1 MNKVEKQDIKNRIL
15 EELKKTEEAIL
26 DYKESTK
33 PISPENAIGRVSRMD
48 AINNKS
54 VVEAALRKAEEKL
67 NKLMSKENIYSELKL
82 ISKVKTGNMHLINNL
97 GVVQKY
103 TSVNDIMKSFFN
115 SRMEKVSKEAEKVQK
130 GYSEVHE
137 LKRLRNSG
145 VLTKKEYET

>member
-1 MNKVEKQDIKNRIL
+1 MNKDQKQEIKKRIF

-67 NKLMSKENIYSELKL
+67 NKLMLVLN
-82 ISKVKTGNMHLINNL
+82 KVDDTDFGICIRCGEPIPIGRVLLMP
-97 GVVQKY
+97 Q
-103 TSVNDIMKSFFN
+103 
-115 SRMEKVSKEAEKVQK
+115 SRNCVRCAQ
-130 GYSEVHE
+130 
-137 LKRLRNSG
+137 
-145 VLTKKEYET
+145 